1 MLDNR
6 NVFLEQQLVV
16 SQAATVAASNATANV
31 PAQVSSD
38 IANLTRDNLSLN
50 RELSVFQAWEAGP
63 YTLEEWGKCSDKMVT
78 FFANGLYESLETVS
92 GSFCQSYVES
102 FNLIHIMDFS
112 NVTFLIS
119 SFSAASV
126 TSRMLVGICI
136 NFFKQR
142 S

>member
-16 SQAATVAASNATANV
+16 SQAATVAASNTTANA

-63 YTLEEWGKCSDKMVT
+63 YTL
-78 FFANGLYESLETVS
+78 
-92 GSFCQSYVES
+92 
-102 FNLIHIMDFS
+102 
-112 NVTFLIS
+112 
-119 SFSAASV
+119 
-126 TSRMLVGICI
+126 R
-136 NFFKQR
+136 
-142 S
+142 